1 MAYVRLRR
9 LIGLHPLSIVP
20 AIAGR
25 RGLDAGLSM
34 IDVTAADETSDDAR
48 ARANVWR
55 LAAAQALTGANSAVI
70 FATGSI
76 VGASLAPSVSLAT
89 VPLSMYV
96 LGLAAGTLPT
106 GAISRAYGR
115 RTAFIIGT
123 FCGTLTGALGAWA
136 ILHSSFWLFCGAT
149 FLGGLYGAVAQS
161 YRFAAADGASAAF
174 RPKAVSW
181 VMAGGVFAG
190 VLGPQLVQWTMDIWP
205 PYLFAFSFVMQAL
218 VALVA
223 MAVLSGVDAPKPAAA
238 DLHGGRP
245 LLEIARQPRF
255 IAAALC
261 GVIAYPMM
269 NLVMT
274 SAPLAMKMCGLT
286 VSDSNFGIQWHIV
299 AMYGP
304 SFFTGSLIARFGAPR
319 IVALGLALE
328 AVAAMIGLSGI
339 TAPHFW
345 ATLFVLGVGWNFAFV
360 GASALV
366 LETHRPQERNKVQ
379 AFNDFLVFGMMAIG
393 SFSSGQLLAHYG
405 WNAVNWVVFAGAA
418 RPCRAVAGVI
428 CQAAGEI
435 ARGGR
440 DSGPEHVGTF
450 RKNVPRLPARTCPT
464 ISCCQLLTLRPAS
477 K

>member
-1 MAYVRLRR
+1 LHR
-9 LIGLHPLSIVP
+9 LIGRSPRFIVSGINEASIQLAVSGRKVP
-20 AIAGR
+20 
-25 RGLDAGLSM
+25 M
-34 IDVTAADETSDDAR
+34 IDVTAVDEIASDAR
-48 ARANVWR
+48 ARANVLR

-76 VGASLAPSVSLAT
+76 VGATMAPDMSLAT

-96 LGLAAGTLPT
+96 VGLAAGTLPT

-115 RTAFIIGT
+115 RVAFIIGT
-123 FCGTLTGALGAWA
+123 GCGALTGLLGAFA
-136 ILHSSFWLFCGAT
+136 ILHGSFVLFCCAT

-205 PYLFAFSFVMQAL
+205 PYLFAFSFVVQAM
-218 VALVA
+218 VALIA
-223 MAVLSGVDAPKPAAA
+223 MAVLAGVDAPKPAAA
-238 DLHGGRP
+238 DLHLGRP
-245 LLEIARQPRF
+245 LFAIVRQPRF
-255 IAAALC
+255 IAAAIC
-261 GVIAYPMM
+261 GIVSYPIM

-274 SAPLAMKMCGLT
+274 SAPLAMKICGLSVT
-286 VSDSNFGIQWHIV
+286 DSNFGIQWHIV

-319 IVALGLALE
+319 IVATGLLLE
-328 AVAAMIGLSGI
+328 ACAATIGLSGI
-339 TAPHFW
+339 TALHFW
-345 ATLFVLGVGWNFAFV
+345 MTLIVLGVGWNLGFV

-393 SFSSGQLLAHYG
+393 SFSSGQLLANYG
-405 WNAVNWVVFAGAA
+405 WSAVNLVVYPPVLLGLM
-418 RPCRAVAGVI
+418 V
-428 CQAAGEI
+428 
-435 ARGGR
+435 
-440 DSGPEHVGTF
+440 
-450 RKNVPRLPARTCPT
+450 
-464 ISCCQLLTLRPAS
+464 LTLAS
-477 K
+477 FARRRRTRLQAVSEFPDPSI

>member
-1 MAYVRLRR
+1 
-9 LIGLHPLSIVP
+9 
-20 AIAGR
+20 
-25 RGLDAGLSM
+25 M
-34 IDVTAADETSDDAR
+34 IDMTAVDEIADDAR
-48 ARANVWR
+48 ARANVVR

-76 VGASLAPSVSLAT
+76 IGATLAPDVSLAT
-89 VPLSMYV
+89 VPISMYV
-96 LGLAAGTLPT
+96 VGLAARTLPT
-106 GAISRAYGR
+106 CAISSAHGR
-115 RTAFIIGT
+115 RVAFIIGT
-123 FCGTLTGALGAWA
+123 GCGVLTGLLGAFA
-136 ILHSSFWLFCGAT
+136 ILRGSFALFCCAT
-149 FLGGLYGAVAQS
+149 FLGGLYGAVSQS
-161 YRFAAADGASAAF
+161 YRFAAADGASAQY

-190 VLGPQLVQWTMDIWP
+190 VLGPQLVQWTMDVWP
-205 PYLFAFSFVMQAL
+205 PYLFAFSFVVQAV

-223 MAVLSGVDAPKPAAA
+223 MAVLSGIDAPKPAPA

-245 LLEIARQPRF
+245 LFEIVRQPRF

-274 SAPLAMKMCGLT
+274 SAPLAMKMCGLS

-304 SFFTGSLIARFGAPR
+304 SFFTGTLIARFGAQR
-319 IVALGLALE
+319 IVAAGLLLE
-328 AVAAMIGLSGI
+328 ACAAAVGLSGI

-345 ATLFVLGVGWNFAFV
+345 ATLVILGVGWNFGFV

-393 SFSSGQLLAHYG
+393 SFSSGQLLANYG
-405 WNAVNWVVFAGAA
+405 WSAVNWVVFPPVALGLCVLMLVSFARRRA
-418 RPCRAVAGVI
+418 RPQAVS
-428 CQAAGEI
+428 EI
-435 ARGGR
+435 A
-440 DSGPEHVGTF
+440 DSG
-450 RKNVPRLPARTCPT
+450 
-464 ISCCQLLTLRPAS
+464 I
-477 K
+477 

>member
-1 MAYVRLRR
+1 MT
-9 LIGLHPLSIVP
+9 
-20 AIAGR
+20 
-25 RGLDAGLSM
+25 
-34 IDVTAADETSDDAR
+34 DVTSADEIADDAR
-48 ARANVWR
+48 ARANVVR

-76 VGASLAPSVSLAT
+76 VGATLAPDMSLAT

-96 LGLAAGTLPT
+96 VGLAAGTLPT
-106 GAISRAYGR
+106 GAISRRFGR
-115 RTAFIIGT
+115 RSAFIVGT
-123 FCGTLTGALGAWA
+123 GCGALTGLLGSFA
-136 ILHSSFWLFCGAT
+136 ILHASFALFCVAT

-161 YRFAAADGASAAF
+161 YRFAAADGASAAY

-181 VMAGGVFAG
+181 GMAGGVFAG
-190 VLGPQLVQWTMDIWP
+190 VLGPQLVQWTMDVWS
-205 PYLFAFSFVMQAL
+205 PYLFAFSFLVQAA

-223 MAVLSGVDAPKPAAA
+223 MGIVAGVDMPKPAPA

-245 LLEIARQPRF
+245 LLEIVTQPRF

-274 SAPLAMKMCGLT
+274 SAPLAMKMCGLS

-304 SFFTGSLIARFGAPR
+304 SFFTGALIARFGAPK
-319 IVALGLALE
+319 IVAAGLLLE
-328 AVAAMIGLSGI
+328 AGAAAIGLSGI
-339 TAPHFW
+339 TAMHFW
-345 ATLFVLGVGWNFAFV
+345 ATLFVLGVGWNFAFI

-393 SFSSGQLLAHYG
+393 SFSSGQLLANYG
-405 WNAVNWVVFAGAA
+405 WSAVNMVVFPPVVVGLAVLSFASWARRRKARLEAA
-418 RPCRAVAGVI
+418 M
-428 CQAAGEI
+428 GEFPDAI
-435 ARGGR
+435 
-440 DSGPEHVGTF
+440 
-450 RKNVPRLPARTCPT
+450 
-464 ISCCQLLTLRPAS
+464 
-477 K
+477 

>member
-1 MAYVRLRR
+1 M
-9 LIGLHPLSIVP
+9 S
-20 AIAGR
+20 
-25 RGLDAGLSM
+25 S
-34 IDVTAADETSDDAR
+34 VTASGETIDDAR
-48 ARANVWR
+48 ARSNVIR

-76 VGASLAPSVSLAT
+76 VGASLSPDISLAT

-106 GAISRAYGR
+106 GAISRRYGR

-123 FCGTLTGALGAWA
+123 GCGVITGLLGAFA
-136 ILHSSFWLFCGAT
+136 ILHASFWLFCGAT
-149 FLGGLYGAVAQS
+149 FLGGLYGAVSQS
-161 YRFAAADGASAAF
+161 YRFAAADGASAAY

-190 VLGPQLVQWTMDIWP
+190 VLGPQLVQWTMNIWP
-205 PYLFAFSFVMQAL
+205 PYLFAFSFVVQAV

-223 MAVLSGVDAPKPAAA
+223 MAVLSGIDAPKPAAA

-245 LLEIARQPRF
+245 LLEIVRQPRF

-274 SAPLAMKMCGLT
+274 SAPLAMKMCGLS

-304 SFFTGSLIARFGAPR
+304 SFFTGSLIARFGAQR
-319 IVALGLALE
+319 IVATGLLLE
-328 AVAAMIGLSGI
+328 AAAATIGLSGI
-339 TAPHFW
+339 TAMHFW
-345 ATLFVLGVGWNFAFV
+345 ATLIVLGVGWNFGFV

-366 LETHRPQERNKVQ
+366 LETHRPQEKNKVQ
-379 AFNDFLVFGMMAIG
+379 AFNDFLVFGMMAVG
-393 SFSSGQLLAHYG
+393 SFSSGQLLANFG
-405 WNAVNWVVFAGAA
+405 WSAVNLVVYPPVAFGLAVLMLVSFA
-418 RPCRAVAGVI
+418 RRRAKL
-428 CQAAGEI
+428 QAVDEI
-435 ARGGR
+435 P
-440 DSGPEHVGTF
+440 DPS
-450 RKNVPRLPARTCPT
+450 
-464 ISCCQLLTLRPAS
+464 I
-477 K
+477 

>member
-1 MAYVRLRR
+1 
-9 LIGLHPLSIVP
+9 
-20 AIAGR
+20 
-25 RGLDAGLSM
+25 M
-34 IDVTAADETSDDAR
+34 IDVTPPDEVSPHAR
-48 ARANVWR
+48 ARSNVLR

-76 VGASLAPSVSLAT
+76 VGATLAPGISLAT
-89 VPLSMYV
+89 VPLSVYV
-96 LGLAAGTLPT
+96 VAIRAGPWPP

-115 RTAFIIGT
+115 RVAFIIGT
-123 FCGTLTGALGAWA
+123 GCGVLTGLLGAFA
-136 ILHSSFWLFCGAT
+136 ILRGSFPLFCCAT
-149 FLGGLYGAVAQS
+149 FLGGLYGAVSQS

-205 PYLFAFSFVMQAL
+205 PYLFAASFVAQAV
-218 VALVA
+218 VAVVA
-223 MAVLSGVDAPKPAAA
+223 MAVLAGVDAPKPAAA
-238 DLHGGRP
+238 DLHRGRP
-245 LLEIARQPRF
+245 LLQIARQPRF

-274 SAPLAMKMCGLT
+274 SAPLAMKMCGLS

-319 IVALGLALE
+319 IVALGLVLE
-328 AVAAMIGLSGI
+328 AAGATIGLSGI
-339 TAPHFW
+339 TAMHFW
-345 ATLFVLGVGWNFAFV
+345 ATLFVLGIGWNFAFV

-379 AFNDFLVFGMMAIG
+379 AFNDFLVFGMMAVG
-393 SFSSGQLLAHYG
+393 SFSSGQLLANYG
-405 WNAVNWVVFAGAA
+405 WSAVNLVGFSPGVLGLGILAFASFAK
-418 RPCRAVAGVI
+418 RRAQSQVE
-428 CQAAGEI
+428 EI
-435 ARGGR
+435 
-440 DSGPEHVGTF
+440 PE
-450 RKNVPRLPARTCPT
+450 PAFD
-464 ISCCQLLTLRPAS
+464 
-477 K
+477 